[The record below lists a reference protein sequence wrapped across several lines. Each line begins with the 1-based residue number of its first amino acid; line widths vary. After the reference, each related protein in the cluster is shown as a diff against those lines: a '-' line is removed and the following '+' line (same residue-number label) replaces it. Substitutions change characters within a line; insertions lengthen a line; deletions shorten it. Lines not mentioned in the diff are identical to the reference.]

1 MIQDGVS
8 AGEIGIRYSHI
19 IRWDRDRVQS
29 QYQPNITV
37 PAKYHNISKNITIS
51 AKYPN
56 FDQISQFQP
65 NLTISAKSHNF
76 SQISQFWRNFTI
88 SANFF
93 IFLWITP
100 IPQITNYQGLCFDRS
115 PTNVSKLPEFPK
127 LPITP
132 GPSFNILFYELLKF
146 PEIPI
151 TRASDLTFLQPCPC
165 YSNSPKYQFPR
176 GPSF

>member
-1 MIQDGVS
+1 MS
-8 AGEIGIRYSHI
+8 
-19 IRWDRDRVQS
+19 
-29 QYQPNITV
+29 
-37 PAKYHNISKNITIS
+37 AKYHNINQISQYQQSITISANITILTKYHNVSQISQYQPNITIS

-151 TRASDLTFLQPCPC
+151 TKASDLTFLQPCPS

>member
-1 MIQDGVS
+1 MFLDVS
-8 AGEIGIRYSHI
+8 SPRWFGI
-19 IRWDRDRVQS
+19 
-29 QYQPNITV
+29 
-37 PAKYHNISKNITIS
+37 HNISQISHYPPNITIS
-51 AKYPN
+51 AKYHNITQPN
-56 FDQISQFQP
+56 F
-65 NLTISAKSHNF
+65 TISAKSHNF
-76 SQISQFWRNFTI
+76 SQISQFWRNITI
-88 SANFF
+88 SAEFF

-132 GPSFNILFYELLKF
+132 GPSFNILSYELLKF

-151 TRASDLTFLQPCPC
+151 TRALVLTILQPTCPS
-165 YSNSPKYQFPR
+165 YPNSPKYQFPR